1 MPARAGT
8 CRRHAQRG
16 LPSHGSSSQLHPV
29 SLLLVGLV
37 GSNAHAET
45 LAPCIRAVDSGINM
59 LVERGLAHSPTF
71 RRLYEQLGQSDL
83 IVHLERGPQPWLG
96 AGFNQFVAEV
106 GERRFVRITL
116 NVAQLDADAVALL
129 GHELQHA
136 VELADAPD
144 VDDIDGYERLYRR
157 IGYRSC
163 SRARRGASTPLL
175 PSPRDAPFSENCASA
190 PAQPRRSHEP
200 AAGVTRRGS
209 RRRSDATVPPVP
221 PFAIRA
227 SDSRNENV

>member
-1 MPARAGT
+1 MG
-8 CRRHAQRG
+8 RRRSSILSSFLVIA
-16 LPSHGSSSQLHPV
+16 LAGSSAHPQ
-29 SLLLVGLV
+29 
-37 GSNAHAET
+37 AQ
-45 LAPCIRAVDSGINM
+45 APCIRAADSGINM
-59 LVERGLAHSPTF
+59 LVERGLTQSPTF

-106 GERRFVRITL
+106 GDRRFLRITL

-144 VDDIDGYERLYRR
+144 VEDHDGYERLYRR

-163 SRARRGASTPLL
+163 SREPRCFDTVAAVAVGRAVLKELRQRSGPISSLAR
-175 PSPRDAPFSENCASA
+175 
-190 PAQPRRSHEP
+190 
-200 AAGVTRRGS
+200 AGGGDDETRQR
-209 RRRSDATVPPVP
+209 PV
-221 PFAIRA
+221 
-227 SDSRNENV
+227 E

>member
-1 MPARAGT
+1 MGRRRSSILSPVLLIALAGSFARS
-8 CRRHAQRG
+8 HAQ
-16 LPSHGSSSQLHPV
+16 
-29 SLLLVGLV
+29 
-37 GSNAHAET
+37 
-45 LAPCIRAVDSGINM
+45 APCIRAADSGINL

-144 VDDIDGYERLYRR
+144 VEDIDGYERLSRR

-163 SRARRGASTPLL
+163 SRETRCFDTVAAV
-175 PSPRDAPFSENCASA
+175 
-190 PAQPRRSHEP
+190 
-200 AAGVTRRGS
+200 AAGRAILKELRQRPDPISSLARAGGEDDETRPRP
-209 RRRSDATVPPVP
+209 A
-221 PFAIRA
+221 
-227 SDSRNENV
+227 E